1 MLIINIAN
9 GWLLKNKKNFQQN
22 QPPQLDIFPEIFL
35 LGMRWPSGMVA
46 CSSERIRWILLL
58 LQVFSEDHPWLGW
71 GMEISV
77 FHRLQSAHFFGMRCV
92 FPIAPPSTTKTSRG
106 KKDRPF
112 GWWEK
117 FYLKK
122 KRLVTSNVT
131 LKNLLFEV
139 GYIVIHYDVITL
151 QVKNSRWSGQRSYH
165 PTHMAMMDISTS
177 HPWMVA
183 LKP

>member
-9 GWLLKNKKNFQQN
+9 GWLLKNTKNFQQN

-117 FYLKK
+117 FYFKK
-122 KRLVTSNVT
+122 KTTCHFQCHSQESSV
-131 LKNLLFEV
+131 
-139 GYIVIHYDVITL
+139 
-151 QVKNSRWSGQRSYH
+151 WSGLYSYTLWRH
-165 PTHMAMMDISTS
+165 NFAS
-177 HPWMVA
+177 
-183 LKP
+183 